1 VSDFEQTP
9 DAPISAQNQGPDRS
23 HLLEGPIGKTLL
35 VFALPL
41 LTTNFLHSLS
51 GTWGAIL
58 VSHTLGPGALTAVV
72 NANVFMFMMMGIV
85 MGVAGAAGIAVG
97 QSRGAGDVQAIKQI
111 VGTSISFIIG
121 VSCCI
126 ALAGWLLAPA
136 IVDLMRMP
144 APSVSDSIIYLRIT
158 CLTMPSIFTFI
169 FLMMLMRGG
178 GDAKTPFRFTMVW
191 IGLNLILSPIL
202 LTGPFGLPKLG
213 IAGVPFASLIANLVA
228 LAALVAFAYRK
239 NMVMALKGDELR
251 YLKPDPALLMV
262 LVKRGA
268 PMGAETLFVQGAY
281 FVLMTIVN
289 SQGAMTAAA
298 YSGAAQLW
306 GFVQMPSMALAASM
320 SAMAAM
326 NIGAGRWDRVEEI
339 ALKGCLIAGSMTLLA
354 AALIHGLGD
363 LPLRL
368 FLPEGGEALA
378 KAREINEIAIWGW
391 ILLAVTSGLSAVVR
405 ANGATAAPTIIY
417 ALTMWVF
424 RVPFASM
431 MQGLLGESAIWWS
444 FPVGTVSSAL
454 LAFLFFRFGKWRDN
468 DLMLAR
474 RHRHSD

>member
-1 VSDFEQTP
+1 
-9 DAPISAQNQGPDRS
+9 
-23 HLLEGPIGKTLL
+23 
-35 VFALPL
+35 
-41 LTTNFLHSLS
+41 
-51 GTWGAIL
+51 
-58 VSHTLGPGALTAVV
+58 
-72 NANVFMFMMMGIV
+72 
-85 MGVAGAAGIAVG
+85 
-97 QSRGAGDVQAIKQI
+97 
-111 VGTSISFIIG
+111 
-121 VSCCI
+121 
-126 ALAGWLLAPA
+126 
-136 IVDLMRMP
+136 
-144 APSVSDSIIYLRIT
+144 
-158 CLTMPSIFTFI
+158 
-169 FLMMLMRGG
+169 
-178 GDAKTPFRFTMVW
+178 
-191 IGLNLILSPIL
+191 
-202 LTGPFGLPKLG
+202 
-213 IAGVPFASLIANLVA
+213 
-228 LAALVAFAYRK
+228 
-239 NMVMALKGDELR
+239 MVMALRGDELR

-298 YSGAAQLW
+298 YSGAAPLW

-363 LPLRL
+363 LPLAL

-391 ILLAVTSGLSAVVR
+391 VLLAVTSGLSAVVR

-454 LAFLFFRFGKWRDN
+454 LAFLFYRFGNWRDN

-474 RHRHSD
+474 RHR

>member
-1 VSDFEQTP
+1 MSDSDKTIIEPLSTE
-9 DAPISAQNQGPDRS
+9 ATGPDRS

-41 LTTNFLHSLS
+41 LTTNFLQSLS

-85 MGVAGAAGIAVG
+85 MGVSGAAGIAVG
-97 QSRGAGDVQAIKQI
+97 QSRGAGDIQAIKQI

-126 ALAGWLLAPA
+126 ALAGWLLAPS
-136 IVDLMRMP
+136 IVHLIRMP
-144 APSVSDSIIYLRIT
+144 APSVADAITYLRIT
-158 CLTMPSIFTFI
+158 CLTMPSIFTYI
-169 FLMMLMRGG
+169 FLMMLMRGS
-178 GDAKTPFRFTMVW
+178 GDAKTPFRFTLVW
-191 IGLNLILSPIL
+191 IGLNLVLSPIL
-202 LTGPFGLPKLG
+202 LIGPFGLPKFG
-213 IAGVPFASLIANLVA
+213 IAGVPLGSLIANLIA
-228 LAALVAFAYRK
+228 LSALVLHIYRK
-239 NMVMALKGDELR
+239 DLVMALKGEELR
-251 YLKPDPALLMV
+251 YLRPDPALLMM

-289 SQGAMTAAA
+289 SHGAITAAA

-306 GFVQMPSMALAASM
+306 TFVQMPSMALAASM

-339 ALKGCLIAGSMTLLA
+339 AFKGCLIAGSMTLFA
-354 AALIHGLGD
+354 AVLIHGLGE
-363 LPLRL
+363 LPLKL
-368 FLPEGGEALA
+368 FLPQGGEVLA
-378 KAREINEIAIWGW
+378 KAQDINQIAIWGW
-391 ILLAVTSGLSAVVR
+391 IVLAVTSGLSAVVR

-417 ALTMWVF
+417 AVTMWAF

-431 MQGLLGESAIWWS
+431 MQRWLGESAIWWS
-444 FPVGTVSSAL
+444 FPVGTISSAL

-474 RHRHSD
+474 RHRHSA

>member
-1 VSDFEQTP
+1 MSDSDKTIIEPLSTE
-9 DAPISAQNQGPDRS
+9 ATGPDRS

-85 MGVAGAAGIAVG
+85 MGVSGAAGIAVG

-111 VGTSISFIIG
+111 VGTSISFIVG
-121 VSCCI
+121 VSCVI
-126 ALAGWLLAPA
+126 ALVGWLLAPS
-136 IVDLMRMP
+136 IVGLIRMP
-144 APSVSDSIIYLRIT
+144 APSVSDAIIYLRIT

-191 IGLNLILSPIL
+191 IGLNLVLAPIL

-228 LAALVAFAYRK
+228 LVALVAFAYRK
-239 NMVMALKGDELR
+239 NMVMALRGDELR

-339 ALKGCLIAGSMTLLA
+339 ALKGCLIAGLMTLFA

-363 LPLRL
+363 LPLAL

-391 ILLAVTSGLSAVVR
+391 VLLAVTSGLSAVVR

-417 ALTMWVF
+417 ALTMWIF

-431 MQGLLGESAIWWS
+431 MQGILGESAIWWS

-454 LAFLFFRFGKWRDN
+454 LAFLFYRFGNWRDN

-474 RHRHSD
+474 RHRHSA